1 MRVPSNIEIRDAEAS
16 SSRDDTI
23 RRMKTLLIAN
33 WKMNPPTFK
42 EAKTLL
48 DATRKAGDKAKQ
60 VSIVLAP
67 PSIYLRQLR
76 LLYKGKRIAFC
87 AQSANAEPSGAFT
100 GDVSLTQ
107 VRDAKASYVLVGH
120 AERRSA
126 GETNADTKKKVAAA
140 LALGMTPVLCIG
152 ETERTNSGEHFAVV
166 AEQLKAGLDAVQKPL
181 IKKVL
186 IAYEPVW
193 AIGASRPMLPRDM
206 HEMAIFI
213 RKTVV
218 GIHGDIG
225 MQMKILYG
233 GSIDE
238 TSAAAMCQEGD
249 VEGLLVG
256 RASSDPRKM
265 PALISALGT
274 A

>member
-1 MRVPSNIEIRDAEAS
+1 
-16 SSRDDTI
+16 
-23 RRMKTLLIAN
+23 
-33 WKMNPPTFK
+33 MNPPSFN

-60 VSIVLAP
+60 VSIVVAP
-67 PSIYLRQLR
+67 PSLYLRQLR

-87 AQSANAEPSGAFT
+87 AQSANAEVAGAFT
-100 GDVSLTQ
+100 GDISLTQ
-107 VRDAKASYVLVGH
+107 VRDAKATYVLVGH
-120 AERRSA
+120 AERRA
-126 GETNADTKKKVAAA
+126 GGETNTDTKKKVAAA
-140 LALGMTPVLCIG
+140 LALSMTPVLCVG
-152 ETERTNSGEHFAVV
+152 ETVRTNSGEHFAIV
-166 AEQLKAGLDAVQKPL
+166 AEQIKVGLEGVQKPM

-193 AIGASRPMLPRDM
+193 AIGASRPMSPRDM

-218 GIHGDIG
+218 GIHGEVG
-225 MQMKILYG
+225 MQMRILYG

-238 TSAAAMCQEGD
+238 TTAVEMCKDGD

-256 RASSDPRKM
+256 RASSDSRKM
-265 PALISALGT
+265 TALILALGT

>member
-1 MRVPSNIEIRDAEAS
+1 
-16 SSRDDTI
+16 
-23 RRMKTLLIAN
+23 MKTLLIAN
-33 WKMNPPTFK
+33 WKMNPAAFK
-42 EAKTLL
+42 DAKVLL
-48 DATRKAGDKAKQ
+48 DATRRAADKARS

-87 AQSANAEPSGAFT
+87 AQNVNAEQGGAFT
-100 GDVSLTQ
+100 GDISLAQ
-107 VRDAKASYVLVGH
+107 IKDAKASFVLVGH
-120 AERRSA
+120 AERRAA
-126 GETNADTKKKVAAA
+126 GETNEDTKKKVAAA
-140 LALGMTPVLCIG
+140 LAISITPILCIG
-152 ETERTNSGEHFAVV
+152 ETQRLQSGAHFAHI
-166 AEQLKAGLDAVQKPL
+166 AAQLKVALESVQKPL
-181 IKKVL
+181 LKKVL

-193 AIGASRPMLPRDM
+193 AIGAARAMSPRDM

-218 GIHGDIG
+218 NMHGEIG
-225 MQMKILYG
+225 MQMRILYG

-238 TSAAAMCQEGD
+238 TNAASMCTDGD

-256 RASSDPRKM
+256 RASADPKKVS
-265 PALISALGT
+265 ALIQALNV

>member
-1 MRVPSNIEIRDAEAS
+1 
-16 SSRDDTI
+16 
-23 RRMKTLLIAN
+23 MKTLLVAN
-33 WKMNPPTFK
+33 WKMNPPSFK
-42 EAKTLL
+42 EAKALL

-87 AQSANAEPSGAFT
+87 AQSVHAEAGGAFT

-107 VRDAKASYVLVGH
+107 VRDAKATFVLVGH
-120 AERRSA
+120 AERRAA
-126 GETNADTKKKVAAA
+126 GESNADTKKKVSAA
-140 LALGMTPVLCIG
+140 LALGMTPILCIG
-152 ETERTNSGEHFAVV
+152 ETVRTNSGDHFAYV
-166 AEQLKAGLDAVQKPL
+166 AEQLKTGLDGVLKPM

-193 AIGASRPMLPRDM
+193 AIGASHPMSPRDM

-218 GIHGDIG
+218 GIHGEIG
-225 MQMKILYG
+225 MQMRILYG

-238 TSAAAMCQEGD
+238 TSAVAMCQEGD

-265 PALISALGT
+265 TALISTLGT

>member
-1 MRVPSNIEIRDAEAS
+1 
-16 SSRDDTI
+16 
-23 RRMKTLLIAN
+23 MKSLLIAN
-33 WKMNPPTFK
+33 WKMNPASFK

-48 DATRKAGDKAKQ
+48 DATRKAGEKAKN

-87 AQSANAEPSGAFT
+87 AQSANPEPGGAFT
-100 GDVSLTQ
+100 GDISLMQ
-107 VRDAKASYVLVGH
+107 VRDAKATYVLVGH
-120 AERRSA
+120 AERRAA
-126 GETNADTKKKVAAA
+126 GETNQDTKKKVAAV
-140 LALGMTPVLCIG
+140 LALNLTPVLCVG
-152 ETERTNSGEHFAVV
+152 ETVRTNSGEHFAYIQ
-166 AEQLKAGLDAVQKPL
+166 AQLKAALESVQKPSV
-181 IKKVL
+181 KKVL

-193 AIGASRPMLPRDM
+193 AIGATQAMSPRDM

-218 GIHGDIG
+218 GLHGDVG
-225 MQMKILYG
+225 MQMRILYG

-238 TSAAAMCQEGD
+238 TNAASMCTDGD

-256 RASSDPRKM
+256 RASADPRKITS
-265 PALISALGT
+265 LVSALN
-274 A
+274 AA

>member
-1 MRVPSNIEIRDAEAS
+1 
-16 SSRDDTI
+16 
-23 RRMKTLLIAN
+23 MKSLLIAN
-33 WKMNPPTFK
+33 WKMNPSSFK
-42 EAKTLL
+42 EAKALL

-60 VSIVLAP
+60 VSIVLVP

-76 LLYKGKRIAFC
+76 LLYKGKRIAFG
-87 AQSANAEPSGAFT
+87 AQHASAELGGAFT
-100 GDVSLTQ
+100 GDISLTQ
-107 VRDAKASYVLVGH
+107 VREAKASYVIIGH
-120 AERRSA
+120 AERRAA

-140 LALGMTPVLCIG
+140 LALHMTPILCIG
-152 ETERTNSGEHFAVV
+152 ETVRTNSGDHFAYV
-166 AEQLKAGLDAVQKPL
+166 ADQLKAGLDGVQKPM

-193 AIGASRPMLPRDM
+193 AIGGSRPMSPRDM

-218 GIHGDIG
+218 GIHGEIG
-225 MQMKILYG
+225 MQMRILYG

-238 TSAAAMCQEGD
+238 TNAASMCSEGD

-256 RASSDPRKM
+256 RASADSRKIA
-265 PALISALGT
+265 ALITALN
-274 A
+274 AA

>member
-1 MRVPSNIEIRDAEAS
+1 
-16 SSRDDTI
+16 
-23 RRMKTLLIAN
+23 MKSLLVAN
-33 WKMNPPTFK
+33 WKMNPGTFK
-42 EAKTLL
+42 EAKSLL
-48 DATRKAGDKAKQ
+48 DATRKAGDKAKN

-87 AQSANAEPSGAFT
+87 AQNGNAELGGAFT
-100 GDVSLTQ
+100 GDISLTQ
-107 VRDAKASYVLVGH
+107 IRDAKAAYVIIGH
-120 AERRSA
+120 AERRAA

-140 LALGMTPVLCIG
+140 LALNLTPVLCIG
-152 ETERTNSGEHFAVV
+152 ETERTASGEHFARI
-166 AEQLKAGLDAVQKPL
+166 ADQLKTALADVAKPAL
-181 IKKVL
+181 KKVL

-193 AIGASRPMLPRDM
+193 AIGATTPITPRDM

-213 RKTVV
+213 RKTIV
-218 GIHGDIG
+218 GIHGEIG

-238 TSAAAMCQEGD
+238 TNAASMRRDGD

-256 RASSDPRKM
+256 RASSDPKKM
-265 PALISALGT
+265 TALVA
-274 A
+274 AMNAA